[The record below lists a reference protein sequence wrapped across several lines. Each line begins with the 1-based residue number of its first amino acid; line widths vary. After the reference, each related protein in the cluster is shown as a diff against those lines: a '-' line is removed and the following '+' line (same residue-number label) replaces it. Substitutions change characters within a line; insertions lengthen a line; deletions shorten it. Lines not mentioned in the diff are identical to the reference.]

1 MESELR
7 LVYAVN
13 LPVQSA
19 ILNHPK
25 CVRINLLDCLYT
37 VAAKWQSN
45 RKCSVCVQCC
55 WLRNNIILVYT
66 ATEQISLAVDI
77 IHTLSLHFGLKY
89 CEGLRRKYFNPSDK
103 ALFRPTKLQCFPID
117 TTWNIDVFGRKSDK
131 LILNIEFSLRNY
143 IYNLVFYLVIL
154 INEWKYKLYNTTW
167 TRYSNPGHKQRV

>member
-117 TTWNIDVFGRKSDK
+117 TTWNIDVLGRKSDK
-131 LILNIEFSLRNY
+131 LHIEHWIF
-143 IYNLVFYLVIL
+143 I
-154 INEWKYKLYNTTW
+154 EKLYLQLGVL
-167 TRYSNPGHKQRV
+167 PGDLDQWMEIQVINLNKIFESWS